1 MSTVYLKYFGL
12 NETPFAITPDP
23 AFVYLSPAHR
33 DALAHLLHGVG
44 QGGSGGFVQLTGE
57 VGTGKTTMCR
67 CLLEQLPEKTQVA
80 LILNPLVTPREMLAT
95 ICEELGIDT
104 REIAGS
110 SKLLVDALNAYLL
123 AKHAQGWRI
132 VVVIDE
138 AQNLS
143 PEALEQV
150 RLLTNLETPKHKL
163 LQMVLLGQP
172 ELRNLLQRQDLR
184 QLAQRITAR
193 YHLAPLDARET
204 AAYVRHRMEVAGA
217 PRNPFTRAALRTLHQ
232 RSGGVPRLINIIADR
247 ALAGAYA
254 LEAPRIGARLIHAA
268 ADEVQPGE
276 RQVHGNRLPWLIA
289 GASAAALLV
298 VTVAMFGWP
307 LSNQPGL
314 VNHAQLI
321 PEASP
326 PAPKEA
332 SSGAPQSTDEA
343 GGGTGRADSGALS
356 GEAARAPAAPATEAV
371 WDEAWLDRQHAM
383 AWHGLAELWK
393 DGGQADAIRLA
404 CEGRSRTG
412 FGCLREVGNWSRIG
426 RLGLPVLLVLQP
438 DQPRYLLLTGIGESQ
453 VLVGAGDDRRWL
465 PRSLVEERWL
475 GNYLVSWPQA
485 PGWPVEIRRG
495 QSGEAVDIVMEL
507 ASRAD
512 TPWTGGSEFNERF
525 ESWLKDF
532 QRRHGID
539 ADGIVGPVTLLHLM
553 APTIASPRLATRHE
567 LTAQES

>member
-1 MSTVYLKYFGL
+1 MSMVYLKYFEL

-104 REIAGS
+104 RDIAGS
-110 SKLLVDALNAYLL
+110 SKQLVDALNAYLL
-123 AKHAQGWRI
+123 EKHAQGWRI
-132 VVVIDE
+132 VAVIDE

-143 PEALEQV
+143 PEALEQI
-150 RLLTNLETPKHKL
+150 RLLTNLETAKHKL

-172 ELRNLLQRQDLR
+172 ELRNLLQRRDLR

-193 YHLAPLDARET
+193 YHLAPLEADET
-204 AAYVRHRMEVAGA
+204 AAYVRHRMQVAGA
-217 PRNPFTRAALRTLHQ
+217 PRNPFSRAALGALHR
-232 RSGGVPRLINIIADR
+232 RSGGIPRLINIIADR

-254 LEAPRIGARLIHAA
+254 VEAPKIGARLIHAA
-268 ADEVQPGE
+268 ANEVQPGE

-289 GASAAALLV
+289 GASAAVLLV

-307 LSNQPGL
+307 LSDQPGVATL
-314 VNHAQLI
+314 RPAEPEVAAAAPEPAQHAA
-321 PEASP
+321 PEYIAESM
-326 PAPKEA
+326 
-332 SSGAPQSTDEA
+332 S
-343 GGGTGRADSGALS
+343 GTGLADSGERR
-356 GEAARAPAAPATEAV
+356 GETSQAPAAAAGEASL
-371 WDEAWLDRQHAM
+371 DEEWLDKQHSL
-383 AWHGLAELWK
+383 AWHGLAELWEDAGK
-393 DGGQADAIRLA
+393 ADAIRSA
-404 CEGRSRTG
+404 CEGGSRTG
-412 FGCLREVGNWSRIG
+412 FGCLRDLGNWSRIG
-426 RLGLPVLLVLQP
+426 RLGLPVLLVLQSE
-438 DQPRYLLLTGIGESQ
+438 QPRHLLLRGMGDSQ
-453 VLVGAGDDRRWL
+453 VLVGAGDDTRWL

-475 GNYLVSWPQA
+475 GNYIVPWPQA
-485 PGWPVEIRRG
+485 PDWPAEIRRG
-495 QSGEAVDIVMEL
+495 GSGEAVEIVMDM
-507 ASRAD
+507 AARAE
-512 TPWTGGSEFNERF
+512 TPWTGGTEFNERF

-532 QRRHGID
+532 QRRHGLN

-553 APTIASPRLATRHE
+553 APTITVPRLTTRHE